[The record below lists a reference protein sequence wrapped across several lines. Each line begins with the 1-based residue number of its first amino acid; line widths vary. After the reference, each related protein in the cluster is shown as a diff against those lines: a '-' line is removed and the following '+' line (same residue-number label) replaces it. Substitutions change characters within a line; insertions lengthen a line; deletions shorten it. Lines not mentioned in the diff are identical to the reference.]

1 MVTDTQQN
9 DGPPFLADLADD
21 AVLTGTILARPPQRK
36 GRHPPGYPLNRELL
50 RLAKYVGARRRWRH
64 RDN

>member
-1 MVTDTQQN
+1 MMTDTQQN

-21 AVLTGTILARPPQRK
+21 AIMTGTILAKPQGK
-36 GRHPPGYPLNRELL
+36 GRHQPGYPLNRELL
-50 RLAKYVGARRRWRH
+50 RLAEHVRPRRRWRH